1 MLKLENVFIY
11 SKKTKHD
18 YNSGLVKEIHFNT
31 KSQFDYG
38 QSVFTKF
45 FLHIIVI
52 KTFYTEA
59 LQIFTSFIIFD

>member
-1 MLKLENVFIY
+1 MFKQKTHMLKLENLFIY
-11 SKKTKHD
+11 SKKKKHD

-45 FLHIIVI
+45 FSTHNCN
-52 KTFYTEA
+52 
-59 LQIFTSFIIFD
+59 